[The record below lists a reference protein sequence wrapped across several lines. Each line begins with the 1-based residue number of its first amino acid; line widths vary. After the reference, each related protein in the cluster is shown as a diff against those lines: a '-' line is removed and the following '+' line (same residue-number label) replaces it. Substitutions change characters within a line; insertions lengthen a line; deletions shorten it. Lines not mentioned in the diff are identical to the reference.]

1 MQISRNVD
9 RVTVGDE
16 GSIGP
21 PNIYFVTGSTGA
33 AFVDTGYG
41 NDTEVEECLA
51 LWADKGNPPV
61 AAIVLTHRH
70 PDHVGGASRLRTAT
84 GGRVLCTEVE
94 RGPVEDE
101 NTTVD
106 STVSDGDTLAL
117 GGVTLEFVATPGH
130 TMGSLC
136 VLLRED
142 GLLFTGDTVLGGGS
156 VAISPDHGDV
166 GCYVG
171 SLAKLIGIGSRLIAP
186 GHGPVVDEPLTKLKW
201 LIEHRRKR
209 EEQIIGLLSSGTS
222 SMDGLFNEIYPK
234 LGTDLHRTARGQIR
248 AHLMKLERDGK
259 LISAEPSN
267 GPYLLRRNS

>member
-9 RVTVGDE
+9 RVAVGDE
-16 GSIGP
+16 GPIGP
-21 PNIYFVTGSTGA
+21 PNIYLVAGSMRA

-41 NDTEVEECLA
+41 NDAEVEECLA
-51 LWADKGNPPV
+51 LWADKGSLPV

-94 RGPVEDE
+94 RGPVESE
-101 NTTVD
+101 STTVD
-106 STVSDGDTLAL
+106 GTVGDGDTLDL
-117 GGVTLEFVATPGH
+117 GGVTLEFVNTPGH

-136 VLLRED
+136 VLMRED
-142 GLLFTGDTVLGGGS
+142 GVLFTGDTVLGGGS

-166 GCYVG
+166 GRYVE
-171 SLAKLIGIGSRLIAP
+171 SLAKLIEIGSRLIAP
-186 GHGPVVDEPLTKLKW
+186 GHGLVVDKPMMKLKW

-209 EEQIIGLLSSGTS
+209 EEQIIGLLSNGAS
-222 SMDGLFNEIYPK
+222 SMDDLFSAIYPR
-234 LGTDLHRTARGQIR
+234 LRTDLHRAARGQIR

-259 LISAEPSN
+259 LVSAESSD
-267 GPYLLRRNS
+267 GPYVLGSSS